1 MGLSPSPM
9 GSDTILRW
17 MVSELDKL
25 LDTQPVSENYMT
37 CGKPAYLVSEVVS
50 MRVYRRNT
58 GVYFSYTP
66 GQ

>member
-1 MGLSPSPM
+1 MGLSPSPV

-25 LDTQPVSENYMT
+25 LDTQLVSENYMM
-37 CGKPAYLVSEVVS
+37 CGKPACLVSEVVS
-50 MRVYRRNT
+50 MCVYRRNT
-58 GVYFSYTP
+58 TVCFSYTP